1 MRNPKT
7 LSANEQLELIKRL
20 KNGSQAE
27 IRTYIS
33 SLKQSFGKYGQSLHA
48 SRKIIDS
55 AMKTGSLTDVL
66 YKSREQ

>member
-7 LSANEQLELIKRL
+7 ISANEQLELIKRL

-48 SRKIIDS
+48 RRKIIDS
-55 AMKTGSLTDVL
+55 ATLLSKITLTE
-66 YKSREQ
+66 SNGR